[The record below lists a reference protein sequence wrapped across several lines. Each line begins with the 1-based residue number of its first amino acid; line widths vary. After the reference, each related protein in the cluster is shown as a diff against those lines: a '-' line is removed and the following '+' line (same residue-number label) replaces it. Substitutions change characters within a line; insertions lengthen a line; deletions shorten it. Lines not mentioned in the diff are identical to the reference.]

1 MIYTHIDD
9 CIISYFDFT
18 MTEEY
23 NEEYNEYRVKAQNKI
38 KEFIDID
45 EKHVEDLEIGI
56 YNWCIDYSNINNI
69 FPGWKND
76 VFLKMYNNK
85 LISVLSNL
93 DPNSYL
99 QNTHLLNRL
108 KNGEFKPHDIPF
120 MEPYELNPDKWISIL
135 KKKRQKEQSL
145 LNSNMEAKTDL
156 FKCGKCKQRKC
167 SYYEMQIRSADESAT
182 IFITCLNPACKNK
195 WRIG

>member
-1 MIYTHIDD
+1 MVVEVDGND
-9 CIISYFDFT
+9 
-18 MTEEY
+18 
-23 NEEYNEYRVKAQNKI
+23 YRLKTQAKI
-38 KEFIDID
+38 KEYIDLD
-45 EKHVEDLEIGI
+45 ENQIKDLEIGI
-56 YNWCIDYSNINNI
+56 YNWCIDYSSTNNI

-85 LISVLSNL
+85 LVSILSNL

-99 QNTHLLNRL
+99 QNSHLLTRL
-108 KNGEFKPHDIPF
+108 KNGDFKPHEIPF
-120 MEPYELNPDKWISIL
+120 MEPYELNPDKWITIL
-135 KKKRQKEQSL
+135 KNKRQKEQSL
-145 LNSNMEAKTDL
+145 LDSNMEAKTDL

-182 IFITCLNPACKNK
+182 IFITCLNPSCKNK

>member
-1 MIYTHIDD
+1 
-9 CIISYFDFT
+9 
-18 MTEEY
+18 MTEEEC
-23 NEEYNEYRVKAQNKI
+23 NVYRDKAKSKI
-38 KEFIDID
+38 TEFIDID
-45 EKHVEDLEIGI
+45 EKQIEDLEIGI
-56 YNWCIDYSNINNI
+56 YNWCIEYSNINNI
-69 FPGWKND
+69 YPVWKND

-99 QNTHLLNRL
+99 QNTYLLNRL

-145 LNSNMEAKTDL
+145 LNTNMEAKTDL

>member
-1 MIYTHIDD
+1 
-9 CIISYFDFT
+9 
-18 MTEEY
+18 MT
-23 NEEYNEYRVKAQNKI
+23 NEYNEYRVKAQKKI

-45 EKHVEDLEIGI
+45 EIQVEDLEIGI
-56 YNWCIDYSNINNI
+56 YNWCINYSNINNI

-93 DPNSYL
+93 DPDSYL
-99 QNTHLLNRL
+99 QNNHLFNRL
-108 KNGEFKPHDIPF
+108 KDGEFKPHDIPF

-182 IFITCLNPACKNK
+182 IFITCLNSACKNK

>member
-1 MIYTHIDD
+1 MIYTHINNH
-9 CIISYFDFT
+9 ILSHLHFT
-18 MTEEY
+18 MT
-23 NEEYNEYRVKAQNKI
+23 EEYNEYRVKAQNKI

-45 EKHVEDLEIGI
+45 DEHIEDLEIGI

-99 QNTHLLNRL
+99 QNTHLLKRL
-108 KNGEFKPHDIPF
+108 KDGEFKPHDIPF

>member
-1 MIYTHIDD
+1 MIYTHIDN
-9 CIISYFDFT
+9 CILSYCDFT
-18 MTEEY
+18 MT
-23 NEEYNEYRVKAQNKI
+23 EEYNEYRVKAQDKI

-108 KNGEFKPHDIPF
+108 RNGEFKPHDIPF

>member
-1 MIYTHIDD
+1 MIYTHNNNHIL
-9 CIISYFDFT
+9 SYLHFT
-18 MTEEY
+18 MT
-23 NEEYNEYRVKAQNKI
+23 EEYNEYRVKAQNKI

-45 EKHVEDLEIGI
+45 DKHIEDLEIGI